1 MNKVG
6 NINDLKLT
14 IYYNLRFCLLKTLQK
29 KRKMLRYVGFRIA
42 NTFNIGNRY
51 IIQDDIESKECV
63 KAYKDMWKKLSL
75 ERILEIYRYKKS

>member
-14 IYYNLRFCLLKTLQK
+14 IYYNLRFYLLKTLQK

-51 IIQDDIESKECV
+51 IIQDDI
-63 KAYKDMWKKLSL
+63 
-75 ERILEIYRYKKS
+75 